1 MKYRKSLIMAAI
13 MSAIISVPSAHAQ
26 TNASQ
31 VKMAEVML
39 AGAPVRLRMAETI
52 TTKGKMLWEGRR
64 FKLIVQ
70 EPVTANGAVVIP
82 QGSIAVG
89 EVTQIRNKGSWGR
102 SGYVGIRLVSVHNGE
117 RTIRL
122 SGRSADKGIIGT
134 GGVIAALATIPVLGF
149 AFTGTSGTIKEG
161 TLVTG
166 YTDEDVPVT
175 GNVMTKASAELP
187 DALYGRNYPDP
198 VYRSVPAVMDV
209 DN

>member
-1 MKYRKSLIMAAI
+1 MKYRKSLVMAAM
-13 MSAIISVPSAHAQ
+13 MSAIVSVPSAQAQ
-26 TNASQ
+26 TNGSQ
-31 VKMAEVML
+31 VEMAEVML

-52 TTKGKMLWEGRR
+52 TTNGKMLWEGRR

-70 EPVTANGAVVIP
+70 EPVTANGVVVIP

-89 EVTQIRNKGSWGR
+89 EVTQIKNKGSWGR
-102 SGYVGIRLVSVHNGE
+102 SGYVGIRLVSVNNGE

-149 AFTGTSGTIKEG
+149 VFTGTSGTIKEG
-161 TLVTG
+161 TLITG

-175 GNVMTKASAELP
+175 GNVMAKASAELP
-187 DALYGRNYPDP
+187 DTVYGRNYPEP